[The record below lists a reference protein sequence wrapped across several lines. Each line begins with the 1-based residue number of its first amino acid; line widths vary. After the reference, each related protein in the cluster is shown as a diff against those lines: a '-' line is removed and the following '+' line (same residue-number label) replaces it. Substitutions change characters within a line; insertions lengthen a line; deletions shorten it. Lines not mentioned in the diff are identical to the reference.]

1 MNNYKVGD
9 KVEILGRKSTQYFVG
24 CMPKDVHFLD
34 EGDGIPS
41 PDESIWTPVTIYRIT
56 DSVILVGWLND
67 EDTWYVT
74 KKEAPRFLRPLNS
87 VQEVVVP
94 SNMATS
100 CVECHT
106 TFMYP
111 VEHNC
116 DEGRLC
122 YGCKTTKAWK
132 YTNLRS

>member
-1 MNNYKVGD
+1 MDNYKIGD
-9 KVEILGRKSTQYFVG
+9 KVEILGRKSTEYFVD
-24 CMPKDVHFLD
+24 CMPKDVLFMD
-34 EGDGIPS
+34 EGDAMPS
-41 PDESIWTPVTIYRIT
+41 PDESIWTPVTIYKIT
-56 DSVILVGWLND
+56 SSEILVSWAS
-67 EDTWYVT
+67 EEHTWYVT
-74 KKEAPRFLRPLNS
+74 KKEAPRFLRPFGAALHK
-87 VQEVVVP
+87 VT

-116 DEGRLC
+116 DQGRLC